1 MDNTYKKAS
10 ADYSS
15 NYTEHL
21 VRRKADKN
29 LALARALI
37 IIFAVIL
44 LGGLLIFTFKFPVYS
59 AVLLILILFVIKVLW
74 GLTSIEYEYLIVSG
88 ELSMDKIYSSKKR
101 KHLTEFKISEAESI
115 KPYAEASLDG
125 AKVIFAAS
133 SVKDEG
139 VYCAVY
145 KDKNGERTA
154 LVFNVSEKSLPMLR
168 YYNKATVIK

>member
-1 MDNTYKKAS
+1 MDNSYKKAS

-21 VRRKADKN
+21 VKRKADKK
-29 LALARALI
+29 LALARVLI
-37 IIFAVIL
+37 VLFAIIL
-44 LGGLLIFTFKFPVYS
+44 LGALLIFTFKFPVYS
-59 AVLLILILFVIKVLW
+59 AVLLILILFAIKMLW

-88 ELSMDKIYSSKKR
+88 ELSMDKIYSTRKR

-115 KPYAEASLDG
+115 KPYDEASLDG

-145 KDKNGERTA
+145 KDGHGERTA
-154 LVFNVSEKSLPMLR
+154 LIFNVSEKSLPMLR